1 MAHLDTIQTGSF
13 PRPDVRRVTLTVG
26 RVGGLLAMTI
36 PNREPFLSYLLV
48 HATILRQQR
57 ATAPA
62 AVEHLEAHA
71 HALDLLAELVRV
83 LPEDDE
89 RLLMLGTLAVRDG
102 LFAAGA
108 GTEHA
113 LSQFDSTSREACDVF
128 LTNLVRIAR
137 DDALTSARA
146 HGHLPPQRPR

>member
-1 MAHLDTIQTGSF
+1 
-13 PRPDVRRVTLTVG
+13 
-26 RVGGLLAMTI
+26 MTI
-36 PNREPFLSYLLV
+36 PTREPFLVYLRER
-48 HATILRQQR
+48 ATLLRQRR
-57 ATAPA
+57 ADAPA
-62 AVEHLEAHA
+62 AAEHLTAHA
-71 HALDLLAELVRV
+71 HALDLLAEFVQA

-89 RLLMLGTLAVRDG
+89 RMLMLSTLAVRNG
-102 LFAAGA
+102 VFVAGA

-137 DDALTSARA
+137 DDAITSARA